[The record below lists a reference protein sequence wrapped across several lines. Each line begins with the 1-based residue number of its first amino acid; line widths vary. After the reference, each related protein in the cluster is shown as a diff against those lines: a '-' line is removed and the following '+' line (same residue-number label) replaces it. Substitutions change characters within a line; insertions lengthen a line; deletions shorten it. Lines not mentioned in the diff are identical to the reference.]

1 VESQSSPKVTYSKV
15 TNDILKPM
23 FNSSV
28 GYLSL
33 LGFAAAIL
41 LWGGYCWYYQLTHG
55 LGAAGYQPPVFW
67 GVYITTFVFWVG
79 IGHAGTLISAVLF
92 LFRSKWR
99 TGVYRASEAMTIFA
113 VMTAGLF
120 PAIHVGRAWNAYW
133 LFPYPNQRQ
142 LWQNFKSPLM
152 WDVFAIS
159 TYFSVST
166 IFFYIGLVP
175 DIAVVR
181 DRTRGIIHKIYAAMA
196 FGWRGTDRQWRH
208 YMAGYGFFAAFATPL
223 VLSVHSV
230 VSWDFAMAQTM
241 GWHSTLFPPYFVAGA
256 IFSGC
261 AMVITL
267 MLPLSRVFGWDV
279 GPDGKRV
286 THEHDKHEQD
296 VYIGVWHLES
306 LAKMCLLTGGIL
318 TYAYGA
324 EHYIAWYSDNP
335 YEWGIFEYRL
345 YGEYDW
351 VFMIMVLCNCIAPLV
366 WWKKSWRRNYTIL
379 FVIALFINIGM
390 WFERYNIIASA
401 LAHQYDP
408 AAWTLYTPN
417 WVEWGILL
425 GSFGWFFIWFLL
437 FIKVMPSVAIAEIKE
452 LVRPPLKSDEEKA

>member
-1 VESQSSPKVTYSKV
+1 MANSNEAKMTYAKVTE
-15 TNDILKPM
+15 DILRPLFK
-23 FNSSV
+23 SSA
-28 GYLSL
+28 GYFAL
-33 LGFAAAIL
+33 LGLAVAIMGF
-41 LWGGYCWYYQLTHG
+41 GGYCWYFQLTRG

-113 VMTAGLF
+113 VMSAALF

-152 WDVFAIS
+152 WDVFAVS
-159 TYFSVST
+159 TYFTVST
-166 IFFYIGLVP
+166 IFFYIGLIP
-175 DIAVVR
+175 DIASVR
-181 DRTRGIIHKIYAAMA
+181 DRTRGAIHQIYKTMA
-196 FGWRGTDRQWRH
+196 VGWRGTDRQWRH
-208 YMAGYGFFAAFATPL
+208 YMAAYGFFAAFATPL

-267 MLPLSRVFGWDV
+267 MMPLSAIFGWDI
-279 GPDGKRV
+279 GPDGKKV
-286 THEHDKHEQD
+286 TNEHSKHEQD

-318 TYAYGA
+318 TYAYGV

-345 YGEYDW
+345 FGEYDW
-351 VFMIMVLCNCIAPLV
+351 VFAMMVFCNCLAPLV

-379 FVIALFINIGM
+379 FVVSIIINVGM

-417 WVEWGILL
+417 WVEWGIMA
-425 GSFGWFFIWFLL
+425 GSFGWFFTWFLL
-437 FIKVMPSVAIAEIKE
+437 FIRVMPSVAIAEIKE
-452 LVRPPLKSDEEKA
+452 LVRPPLKSDEEAA